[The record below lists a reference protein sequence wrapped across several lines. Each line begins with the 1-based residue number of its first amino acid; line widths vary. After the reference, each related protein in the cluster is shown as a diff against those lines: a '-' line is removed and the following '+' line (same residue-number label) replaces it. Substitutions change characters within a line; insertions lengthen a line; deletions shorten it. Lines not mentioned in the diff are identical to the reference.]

1 MVDSE
6 KGEGPEL
13 TKKFGVRGFP
23 TFVMVNTSGSESDRW
38 MGYETAAEWVKTVN
52 EARSDTRSVADK
64 QEAFAA
70 GPTLPLARSLS
81 RQKLSS
87 GEYVDAVRYLSAAS
101 QLDRDPA
108 AKQRYEAAMFE
119 AMARGMKGG
128 DYTAAQVTRQAD
140 RVVDE
145 PGVTGDTLLDVAYG
159 MGHVARISQ
168 DMTLYEP
175 YLAKAFAATEGTSDE
190 GQQKFRDHLMPDYLM
205 YVKHDTDAAVVAK
218 KASLSEG
225 WQENS
230 KELNN
235 FAWWCYENR
244 VNLEEAEEYALK
256 GVRLAA
262 TDAERANVLDTAA
275 EICNARGDCTKAVEL
290 IREAV
295 ELNPEREYFREQLT
309 RFEAISAEHG

>member
-1 MVDSE
+1 MVDGE
-6 KGEGPEL
+6 KGEGDDG
-13 TKKFGVRGFP
+13 TKNKARKGFP

-38 MGYETAAEWVKTVN
+38 MGYETAAEWVQTVD

-64 QEAFAA
+64 QEAFAS

-81 RQKLSS
+81 RQKASS

-101 QLDRDPA
+101 QLDSDPA
-108 AKQRYEAAMFE
+108 AKRRYEVAMFD

-128 DYTAAQVTRQAD
+128 HYTAAQVTRQAD
-140 RVVDE
+140 RVVDQK
-145 PGVTGDTLLDVAYG
+145 GVEGDALLNVAYG
-159 MGHVARISQ
+159 MGKVARMSH
-168 DMTLYEP
+168 DMTIYEP

-190 GQQKFRDHLMPDYLM
+190 SQQKYRDDLMPDYLM
-205 YVKHDTDAAVVAK
+205 YVKHDTDAAIVAK
-218 KASLSEG
+218 KASLSED

-230 KELNN
+230 KELNG
-235 FAWWCYENR
+235 FAWWCYENG

-262 TDAERANVLDTAA
+262 TDAERANILDTAA

-295 ELNPEREYFREQLT
+295 ELNPDSEYFREQLT
-309 RFEAISAEHG
+309 RFETISSARS

>member
-1 MVDSE
+1 MVDGE

-13 TKKFGVRGFP
+13 TKKFGVKGFP

-38 MGYETAAEWVKTVN
+38 MGYETAAEWVQTVD
-52 EARSDTRSVADK
+52 EARSDTRSVSDK
-64 QEAFAA
+64 QEAFAS

-81 RQKLSS
+81 RQKASS

-101 QLDRDPA
+101 QLDSDPA
-108 AKQRYEAAMFE
+108 AKRRYEVAMFD

-128 DYTAAQVTRQAD
+128 HYTAAQVTRQAD
-140 RVVDE
+140 RVVDQK
-145 PGVTGDTLLDVAYG
+145 GVEGDALLNVAYG
-159 MGHVARISQ
+159 MGKVARMSH
-168 DMTLYEP
+168 DMTIYEP

-190 GQQKFRDHLMPDYLM
+190 SQQKYRDDLMPDYLM
-205 YVKHDTDAAVVAK
+205 YVKHDTDAAIVAK
-218 KASLSEG
+218 KASLSED

-230 KELNN
+230 KELNG
-235 FAWWCYENR
+235 FAWWCYENG

-262 TDAERANVLDTAA
+262 TDAERANILDTAA

-295 ELNPEREYFREQLT
+295 ELNPDSEYFREQLT
-309 RFEAISAEHG
+309 RFETISSARS